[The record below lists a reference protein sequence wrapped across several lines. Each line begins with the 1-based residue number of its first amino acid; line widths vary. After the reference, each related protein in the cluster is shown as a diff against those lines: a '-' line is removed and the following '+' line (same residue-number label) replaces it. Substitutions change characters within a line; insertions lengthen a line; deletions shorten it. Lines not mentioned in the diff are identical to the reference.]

1 MDAWS
6 NFLTAV
12 EAGLKTAAT
21 GTLSGYEAE
30 VITDGQAFLATAKA
44 DLQTWTT
51 QLAEGEI
58 TAADLADNVAG
69 NIDLAKLQALTDA
82 GIAAEALQTLR
93 STITKIVVDAA
104 GRPSSP
110 ERPGRRRRAAAVEG
124 RGGYICPGRAPE
136 PSRRA
141 RKARRSNSWTSCS
154 FFSRAP
160 CSGGISLVG
169 SLFLQRLL
177 VDVLDHQQLQ
187 PVEQLRR
194 RRLLLQARHLAHVVE
209 DRSASATSF
218 CLIPDSA
225 RR

>member
-69 NIDLAKLQALTDA
+69 DIDLAKLQALTDA

-93 STITKIVVDAA
+93 STMTKIVVDAA
-104 GRPSSP
+104 
-110 ERPGRRRRAAAVEG
+110 V
-124 RGGYICPGRAPE
+124 
-136 PSRRA
+136 
-141 RKARRSNSWTSCS
+141 
-154 FFSRAP
+154 
-160 CSGGISLVG
+160 
-169 SLFLQRLL
+169 
-177 VDVLDHQQLQ
+177 
-187 PVEQLRR
+187 
-194 RRLLLQARHLAHVVE
+194 
-209 DRSASATSF
+209 ATF
-218 CLIPDSA
+218 IP
-225 RR
+225 